1 MNAFIESLKR
11 LYSTGVINV
20 SDIDRL
26 YAGKKI
32 TAEERD
38 YILASA

>member
-11 LYSTGVINV
+11 LYAAGVINV

-26 YAGKKI
+26 CAEKKI

-38 YILASA
+38 YILVSA